1 MISVGRKNH
10 ARRRDTPPAS
20 SVAVRRRMQATRQT
34 GTKAELRLCEAL
46 TRLGLHYAIDEV
58 MIPGVPSRADVVFFS
73 ARVAVFV
80 DGFFWYECPS
90 HGTSPKS
97 NGEWWRAKL
106 AANLRRDLR
115 TTRLLGK
122 AGWVVVRVWEHRAL
136 RTPERSARAIS
147 DRVSERLA
155 ARKKRG

>member
-20 SVAVRRRMQATRQT
+20 SVAVRRRMEATRQT

-58 MIPGVPSRADVVFFS
+58 VIPGVPSRADVVFFS

-80 DGFFWYECPS
+80 DGCFWHGCPS
-90 HGTSPKS
+90 HGTLPKI
-97 NGEWWRAKL
+97 NGGVVES
-106 AANLRRDLR
+106 
-115 TTRLLGK
+115 K
-122 AGWVVVRVWEHRAL
+122 AGSQ
-136 RTPERSARAIS
+136 P
-147 DRVSERLA
+147 A
-155 ARKKRG
+155 ARPAYDSPSPEGWLGCRQSLGT

>member
-1 MISVGRKNH
+1 ME
-10 ARRRDTPPAS
+10 
-20 SVAVRRRMQATRQT
+20 ATRQT

-58 MIPGVPSRADVVFFS
+58 VIPGVPSRADVVFFS

-80 DGFFWYECPS
+80 DGCFWHGCPS
-90 HGTSPKS
+90 HGTLPKI

-106 AANLRRDLR
+106 AANRRRDLR
-115 TTRLLGK
+115 TTRLLRK

-136 RTPERSARAIS
+136 RTPERAARAIA